1 MFQSSLESFL
11 ETSTAPPGAP
21 DGPTSEQETPLKRPS
36 SPKSYSSF
44 LLRTSLPIPL
54 QQKLSFLRTCKRH
67 ACNKWKHVRINRN
80 RLVHAGGSDSRR
92 WIVPFVKENPSF
104 KTMLSASTE
113 GSLWVHDMQCRDVEE
128 NVFRTMD

>member
-67 ACNKWKHVRINRN
+67 ACNKWKHVCTTNFPKMRIFIYIIRKYANKQIFSHESCMTYAV
-80 RLVHAGGSDSRR
+80 LFIAA
-92 WIVPFVKENPSF
+92 F
-104 KTMLSASTE
+104 L
-113 GSLWVHDMQCRDVEE
+113 
-128 NVFRTMD
+128 